1 MQSARG
7 PAFCLAALEGD
18 PNEKVFV
25 ATLAA
30 AACAAAAVTPARAAN
45 EGAIVGAA
53 VGGLAVGTI
62 IGSAAARPYYA
73 YPAYAP
79 AAGLCRLQRI
89 WRGLSRVLPGRP
101 LGARKPVA
109 FDRAGRPVAWV
120 AAALHLPAY

>member
-1 MQSARG
+1 MK
-7 PAFCLAALEGD
+7 
-18 PNEKVFV
+18 KVFV

-79 AAGLCRLQRI
+79 A
-89 WRGLSRVLPGRP
+89 PGYVVYSGYGAAYP
-101 LGARKPVA
+101 VSCPGGHWARKPVA
-109 FDRAGRPVAWV
+109 FDRAGRPVAWSR
-120 AAALHLPAY
+120 PRFICPRY